1 MIPTMH
7 IIAWS
12 RVAPWAAPRQVEQD
26 LIISRAVVELFSD
39 KFLKAQ
45 LRFRGGTALH
55 KLHFP
60 RPMRY
65 SEDIDL
71 VRTTAGGIGPILD
84 RVRDVLG
91 WLGDA
96 RYEATGVAPKLR
108 FQVHAEDSGAP
119 LRLKVEINTR
129 ERDVYDAP
137 IEIGHTV
144 DSPWYAGHASIPT
157 YSPEE
162 MLATKLR
169 ALLQRNKG
177 RDLFDLAQGLAVF
190 EALNTGR
197 VVDLLVRYLE
207 AEKQTISRAEAEAR
221 MFAKLAKPGFAE
233 DIRPLL
239 AADEAAALTDE
250 WVRAAVSDIFG
261 RLIELLP
268 GQRWARTDAMAERFG
283 LALASGV

>member
-1 MIPTMH
+1 MIPAMH

-12 RVAPWAAPRQVEQD
+12 SVAPWAAPRQVEQD

-39 KFLKAQ
+39 EFLKKE

-60 RPMRY
+60 RPLRY

-71 VRTTAGGIGPILD
+71 VRMTAGGIGPVLD
-84 RVRDVLG
+84 RVRRVLG
-91 WLGDA
+91 WLGEA
-96 RYEATGVAPKLR
+96 SYESTHVAPKLHFR
-108 FQVHAEDSGAP
+108 TDAQDGRAE

-129 ERDVYDAP
+129 EREIHDAP

-144 DSPWYAGHASIPT
+144 DNPWFTGHAAIPT

-162 MLATKLR
+162 MLTTKLR

-177 RDLFDLAQGLAVF
+177 RDLFDLAHGLAVF
-190 EALNTGR
+190 EALDTGH
-197 VVDLLVRYLE
+197 VVDLFVRYLDQVDQAISRSE
-207 AEKQTISRAEAEAR
+207 AESR
-221 MFAKLAKPGFAE
+221 MFAKLAKPGFVQ

-239 AADEAAALTDE
+239 AVDEAAALTDD
-250 WVRAAVSDIFG
+250 WVLAAFSEVFG
-261 RLIELLP
+261 RLIERLP
-268 GQRWARTDAMAERFG
+268 GERWTRTDEMAERFG
-283 LALASGV
+283 VVLGSGG

>member
-12 RVAPWAAPRQVEQD
+12 GVAPWATPRQVEQD
-26 LIISRAVVELFSD
+26 LIISRTLVELFSD
-39 KFLKAQ
+39 EFLKAE

-60 RPMRY
+60 RPLRY

-71 VRTTAGGIGPILD
+71 VRTSAGGIGPVLD
-84 RVRDVLG
+84 RVRRVLA
-91 WLGDA
+91 WLGKA
-96 RYEATGVAPKLR
+96 SYKPTELAPKLHFR
-108 FQVHAEDSGAP
+108 TEAEDGGPA

-129 ERDVYDAP
+129 EREVHDAP
-137 IEIGHTV
+137 IEIVHTV
-144 DSPWYAGHASIPT
+144 DNPWFAGRAAIPT

-169 ALLQRNKG
+169 ALLQRNQG

-190 EALNTGR
+190 EALDTGR
-197 VVDLLVRYLE
+197 VVDLFVRYLDQADQAIHRSE
-207 AEKQTISRAEAEAR
+207 AESR
-221 MFAKLAKPGFAE
+221 MFAKLAKPGFVQ

-239 AADEAAALTDE
+239 AADEAAALTDD
-250 WVRAAVSDIFG
+250 WVLGAFSEVFRC
-261 RLIELLP
+261 LIERLP
-268 GQRWARTDAMAERFG
+268 GERWAQTDEMAERFG
-283 LALASGV
+283 LALGSGR

>member
-26 LIISRAVVELFSD
+26 LIISRALVDLFSD
-39 KFLKAQ
+39 EFLKAE

-60 RPMRY
+60 RPLRY

-71 VRTTAGGIGPILD
+71 VRMSAGGIGPVLD
-84 RVRDVLG
+84 RIRDVLG
-91 WLGDA
+91 WLGEA
-96 RYEATGVAPKLR
+96 SYEPTHVAPKLLFR
-108 FQVHAEDSGAP
+108 THAEDGGAD
-119 LRLKVEINTR
+119 LRIKVEISTR
-129 ERDVYDAP
+129 ERDVHDAP
-137 IEIGHTV
+137 IEIDHKV
-144 DSPWYAGHASIPT
+144 DNPWFAGRAAIPT
-157 YSPEE
+157 YSQEE

-190 EALNTGR
+190 KALDARR
-197 VVDLLVRYLE
+197 VVDLFMRYLDQ
-207 AEKQTISRAEAEAR
+207 ADQAISRSDAESR
-221 MFAKLAKPGFAE
+221 MFAKIARPGFVQ

-239 AADEAAALTDE
+239 AVDEAAALTDD
-250 WVRAAVSDIFG
+250 WVRSAFSEVFG
-261 RLIELLP
+261 RLIERLP
-268 GQRWARTDAMAERFG
+268 GERWARTDAMAERFG
-283 LALASGV
+283 LVLGSGQ